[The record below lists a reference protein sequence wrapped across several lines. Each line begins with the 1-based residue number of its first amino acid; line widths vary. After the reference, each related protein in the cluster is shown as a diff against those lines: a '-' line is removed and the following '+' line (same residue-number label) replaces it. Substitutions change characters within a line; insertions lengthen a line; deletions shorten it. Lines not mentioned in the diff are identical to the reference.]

1 MVTTID
7 DRRKNA
13 DTLAEK
19 ALMRTT
25 FAEMKSSLSQSNVLK
40 PAAKEKQEKLDKHLE
55 KKKVL
60 LEKKEQNFELI
71 CFIICFFFGIF
82 SCFFNF

>member
-7 DRRKNA
+7 DTRKNA

-25 FAEMKSSLSQSNVLK
+25 FAEMKSWLSQSNVLK
-40 PAAKEKQEKLDKHLE
+40 RAANENQEELDKQLE
-55 KKKVL
+55 KMVL
-60 LEKKEQNFELI
+60 LEKKERLWINLFL
-71 CFIICFFFGIF
+71 
-82 SCFFNF
+82 

>member
-1 MVTTID
+1 MNQEISLLKTTID
-7 DRRKNA
+7 ETRKNA
-13 DTLAEK
+13 DILAEK

-40 PAAKEKQEKLDKHLE
+40 RAANEKQEELDKQLE

-60 LEKKEQNFELI
+60 LKKSKALN
-71 CFIICFFFGIF
+71 
-82 SCFFNF
+82 

>member
-7 DRRKNA
+7 DTRKNA

-25 FAEMKSSLSQSNVLK
+25 FAEMKSSLSESNVLK
-40 PAAKEKQEKLDKHLE
+40 RAANEKHKKLDNVNSQK

-60 LEKKEQNFELI
+60 LEKKARL
-71 CFIICFFFGIF
+71 
-82 SCFFNF
+82 

>member
-7 DRRKNA
+7 DTRKNA

-25 FAEMKSSLSQSNVLK
+25 FAEMKSSLSESNVLK
-40 PAAKEKQEKLDKHLE
+40 RAANEKQEKLDT
-55 KKKVL
+55 V
-60 LEKKEQNFELI
+60 N
-71 CFIICFFFGIF
+71 
-82 SCFFNF
+82 S

>member
-1 MVTTID
+1 MTTID
-7 DRRKNA
+7 DTRKNA

-40 PAAKEKQEKLDKHLE
+40 RAANEKQEELDKQLE
-55 KKKVL
+55 KRKCYLKKR
-60 LEKKEQNFELI
+60 QPFELI
-71 CFIICFFFGIF
+71 FCIAFVGIF

>member
-40 PAAKEKQEKLDKHLE
+40 RAAKEKQEKLDKHLE

-60 LEKKEQNFELI
+60 LEKKEQGFELI
-71 CFIICFFFGIF
+71 CFIIFFFFGIF

>member
-7 DRRKNA
+7 DRSKNA

-25 FAEMKSSLSQSNVLK
+25 FAEMKSSLSESNVLK
-40 PAAKEKQEKLDKHLE
+40 RAANEKQEELDTVNSQKNRKCFL
-55 KKKVL
+55 KKK
-60 LEKKEQNFELI
+60 QGFE
-71 CFIICFFFGIF
+71 
-82 SCFFNF
+82 